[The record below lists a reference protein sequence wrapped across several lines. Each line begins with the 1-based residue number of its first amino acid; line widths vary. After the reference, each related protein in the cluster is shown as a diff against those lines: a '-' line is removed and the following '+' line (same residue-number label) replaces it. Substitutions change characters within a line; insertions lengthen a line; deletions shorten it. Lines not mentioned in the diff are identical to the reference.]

1 MTDLFNLLELLK
13 TPTLETLYMVFLS
26 SVFAILMGMP
36 MGIILYLTEDS
47 GLYPNKYLY
56 RILGSVVNIC
66 RSFPF
71 IILMILLFPLSRI
84 IVGTTIGTTATIV
97 PLAIGAAPLVGR
109 IVESSLKEVPAG
121 VIEASISMGAKPKDI
136 IFKVLLP
143 EALPSLILGLTLAVI
158 TIVGYSAMAGAIG
171 GGGLGDL
178 AIRYGFHRFQT
189 DVMIGSV
196 LVIICIVQTI
206 QYIGNLATKLILK
219 TR

>member
-1 MTDLFNLLELLK
+1 MTILDIIEMLK
-13 TPTLETLYMVFLS
+13 TPTLETVYMVTCSTLI
-26 SVFAILMGMP
+26 AILLGLP
-36 MGIILYLTEDS
+36 LGIFLYASEEG
-47 GLYPNKYLY
+47 GLLPNRLLHKVLNT
-56 RILGSVVNIC
+56 IVNVS

-97 PLAIGAAPLVGR
+97 PLAIGAAPFVGR
-109 IVESSLKEVPAG
+109 VIESSLKDVPKG
-121 VIEASISMGAKPKDI
+121 ILEASISMGASPKDI

-143 EALPSLILGLTLAVI
+143 EALPSLVLGLTLT
-158 TIVGYSAMAGAIG
+158 TINVVGYSAMAGAIG

-196 LVIICIVQTI
+196 IVIIVIVQTI
-206 QYIGNLATKLILK
+206 QYIGNFAAKKILS

>member
-1 MTDLFNLLELLK
+1 MTILNIIEMLK
-13 TPTLETLYMVFLS
+13 TPTLETIYMVITS
-26 SVFAILMGMP
+26 TAIAILLGLP
-36 MGIILYLTEDS
+36 LGIFLYATEDG
-47 GLYPNKYLY
+47 GLLPNKVLHK
-56 RILGSVVNIC
+56 ILNTIVNVS

-97 PLAIGAAPLVGR
+97 PLAIGAAPFVGR
-109 IVESSLKEVPAG
+109 VIESSLKDVPKG
-121 VIEASISMGAKPKDI
+121 ILEASISMGASPKDI

-143 EALPSLILGLTLAVI
+143 EALPSLVLGLTLT
-158 TIVGYSAMAGAIG
+158 TINVVGYSAMAGAIG

-196 LVIICIVQTI
+196 IVIIVIVQTI
-206 QYIGNLATKLILK
+206 QYIGNFAAKKILS

>member
-26 SVFAILMGMP
+26 SIFAILMGMP